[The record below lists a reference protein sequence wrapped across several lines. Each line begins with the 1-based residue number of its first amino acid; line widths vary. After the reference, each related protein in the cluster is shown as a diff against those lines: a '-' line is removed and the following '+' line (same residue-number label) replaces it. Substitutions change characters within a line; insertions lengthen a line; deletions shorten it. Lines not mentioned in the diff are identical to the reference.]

1 MNSYTMHAT
10 VTRLLKITEEEQKA
24 ILRSFVK
31 MSLESRVKVM
41 EESRAIFYRL
51 REENKDVSI
60 HILSYTSFI
69 LAIIKYQDTTDVLKR
84 HIVAIRSKSYRKQPK
99 RDKLLGK
106 WALIKS
112 LKNDESLSF
121 RQIAAYLQKYHKL
134 SVVHS
139 TIHDMW
145 CELEVIKK
153 GEKENDR

>member
-1 MNSYTMHAT
+1 MTHSIVM
-10 VTRLLKITEEEQKA
+10 RLLKITDEEQKA

-31 MSLESRVKVM
+31 MPLESRVKVM
-41 EESRAIFYRL
+41 EESRAIFYPL
-51 REENKDVSI
+51 KEENKDMALQV
-60 HILSYTSFI
+60 LSYASLI
-69 LAIIKYQDTTDVLKR
+69 LAIVKYKDTTDALKR
-84 HIVAIRSKSYRKQPK
+84 HTVAIRSKSYRKQPK

-112 LKNDESLSF
+112 LKNDENLSF

-145 CELEVIKK
+145 CELEMSKK

>member
-31 MSLESRVKVM
+31 IPLEARVKVM
-41 EESRAIFYRL
+41 EESRIIFYPL
-51 REENKDVSI
+51 RDENRDTALQL
-60 HILSYTSFI
+60 LSYASLI
-69 LAIIKYQDTTDVLKR
+69 LAIVKYQDVTDDVKR
-84 HIVAIRSKSYRKQPK
+84 HTVAMRSKSYRKQPK

-139 TIHDMW
+139 TIYDMW
-145 CELEVIKK
+145 CELEITKK
-153 GEKENDR
+153 GEK